1 MGILSVVAQT
11 AAIDCILR
19 QDSPVML
26 QGQDLPLAT
35 VVQWANG
42 FGYQNGIR
50 TLLPFLRAHYPP
62 KKVAADDAINWTRD
76 VLSLGVLFVL
86 SAFLHIF
93 RLFIHFG

>member
-19 QDSPVML
+19 LDSPVTV

-35 VVQWANG
+35 VVQWAG
-42 FGYQNGIR
+42 RII
-50 TLLPFLRAHYPP
+50 PP

-76 VLSLGVLFVL
+76 I
-86 SAFLHIF
+86 FL
-93 RLFIHFG
+93 

>member
-19 QDSPVML
+19 QDSPVTL

-35 VVQWANG
+35 VLQWANG

-50 TLLPFLRAHYPP
+50 TLLPFLQAHYPP
-62 KKVAADDAINWTRD
+62 PK
-76 VLSLGVLFVL
+76 S
-86 SAFLHIF
+86 SC
-93 RLFIHFG
+93 